1 MKRIAEPGSSAY
13 SLLMKL
19 GIRLMYSILIGTV
32 TTGCLAGES
41 LVYFG
46 TATSGHSRGIYV
58 SRFDDSTGILSAPEL
73 AAEVR
78 NPMFLAVAPAV
89 VFSMPPGKWMRPV
102 ENGRER

>member
-19 GIRLMYSILIGTV
+19 GIRLMYSILIGTA

-41 LVYFG
+41 LIYFG